1 MRTLLLVLCLCAS
14 GCAVPEAPPAP
25 AAPLAPQEQNVSPD
39 INDNYKSPE
48 LDVERWAERFSGESR
63 EVFAA
68 RFEVLAAIALEAG
81 DRIADVG
88 AGTGLYTQLF
98 AETVGPKGQVYAVDI
113 AEPFLK
119 FIAENATADGLTN
132 VQTVLGED
140 RTSRL
145 PAGSVDVIFHC
156 DTYHH
161 FEYPMSMNRD
171 LARALVD
178 GGELFVLE
186 FERIPGVTP
195 DWVLEHVRAGKA
207 VVREE
212 LEGSGFTF
220 VEELAVPGLKDNY
233 LLRFK
238 KSS

>member
-1 MRTLLLVLCLCAS
+1 MSARTS
-14 GCAVPEAPPAP
+14 TTITRAPSWTSSAGPNGS
-25 AAPLAPQEQNVSPD
+25 AA
-39 INDNYKSPE
+39 K
-48 LDVERWAERFSGESR
+48 
-63 EVFAA
+63 AA
-68 RFEVLAAIALEAG
+68 RSLPRATMSWPRSASKLATASPMSA
-81 DRIADVG
+81 
-88 AGTGLYTQLF
+88 
-98 AETVGPKGQVYAVDI
+98 
-113 AEPFLK
+113 
-119 FIAENATADGLTN
+119 ADGLTN

-140 RTSRL
+140 RASGL

-171 LARALVD
+171 LARALVV